1 MYDSERYRLVIF
13 DLIHRLILTG
23 TANPEGEED
32 AYNGLY
38 MTKGDI
44 ADAVRD
50 NAMDG
55 LPVKIEHKGV
65 AVGKVITSWINN
77 GKMDLLIDVD
87 EGIFEGNIVSRFVR
101 DGVVNDLSLGYNVG
115 LQFSEQSKTYVAA
128 KKTYNEVSIV
138 RTGARSGCHINGYSV
153 LDKDHKR
160 RMLQPHECKPS
171 CQPVA
176 PATTAIIPSLPI
188 LQAEADV
195 VKAKMIIE
203 EIGDRNKRHKRN
215 EFDQF

>member
-1 MYDSERYRLVIF
+1 MF
-13 DLIHRLILTG
+13 DQIKPLILTG
-23 TANPEGEED
+23 TANPEGEEN

-44 ADAVRD
+44 SDAVRD

-115 LQFSEQSKTYVAA
+115 LQFSEQSKTFVAA

-153 LDKDHKR
+153 VEKDDKGKFMQTHACNLSR
-160 RMLQPHECKPS
+160 
-171 CQPVA
+171 QPVA
-176 PATTAIIPSLPI
+176 PPNTVVSRPSI
-188 LQAEADV
+188 LVTEAAR
-195 VKAKMIIE
+195 AKEVQMIIE
-203 EIGDRNKRHKRN
+203 ENDERKKRHKHN
-215 EFDQF
+215 EFDRF